1 MSTETIDLP
10 LGVDADCEPCAGR
23 IRDALEHHTGVTNV
37 KGVRDDTALRVTVD
51 AERCDF
57 VCLTGALEDARREV
71 HARYSHPEIAVTG
84 MDCADCA
91 TRIEHTVRRLP
102 GVDGVSVSVTASR
115 LRLELDT
122 RTGDLDAV
130 RSRVTKLG
138 YGIADKTTAPEV
150 TGLRELPQAAP
161 CADACCASPA
171 DAPQPAAPA
180 HEVESHGHSHG
191 TEQKSAGASPQPA
204 ATGTRAMLREWTRG
218 SDRVTRIAAVLL
230 FVAVLLDLTRFP
242 GIFANVAYAAST
254 VVGGVAIARSGIN
267 GAIATRRPD
276 MNLLMAIAVVGAVA
290 IGAWMEAALVV
301 VLFSIGE
308 LLEGRAVGR
317 ARRELEALVS
327 LAPAEAVVRRTH
339 EHDGVAHDE
348 ELTVPVDALIVG
360 DVVIVRPG
368 QQIPADGTI
377 LEGASAVDQAAI
389 TGESTPVD
397 REVGEQVFAGTLN
410 GEGLLAITT
419 TSAPGDTTLDR
430 IARLVADAQARRS
443 PSERWVQAFARIYTP
458 IVIVVALLVTIVPP
472 VLGLMDFSDA
482 FYAALA
488 LLILAC
494 PCALVLS
501 TPVSIVSALG
511 RASAAGVLVKGGA
524 HLERAATIRTVAFDK
539 TGTLTAGEPEVVQ
552 IDAIGADGA
561 LLPANETPVASQ
573 ASVLATAAAL
583 EHGSAH
589 PLAQAIVQA
598 ARARALDV
606 PVATSMRSL
615 TGLGAVGTVGQDDC
629 RVGSP
634 RLLAGAEQPA
644 PVRELADRLTRAG
657 RTVVLVERA
666 GRVIG
671 AIGLADRPRPEAREA
686 IAGLAALG
694 IDRTVMLTGD
704 NERTARAIADD
715 LGIAE
720 VAADLM
726 PGDKADAV
734 RSFGEGV
741 AMIGDGVN
749 DTPALA
755 AADLGVA
762 MGTAGSPA
770 AIEVADVAL
779 MGDDPRKIAELIG
792 LARWTRSVVRQ
803 NIAFSLGTKV
813 IAAVFLLFGM
823 LPLWAAVG
831 VDVGA
836 SLLVV
841 ANGLRLV
848 SGHPARQRALPIL
861 ERRPATS
868 PTVFV

>member
-10 LGVDADCEPCAGR
+10 LGRDADCEPCAGR
-23 IRDALEHHTGVTNV
+23 IRDTLAHHDGVTDI

-51 AERCDF
+51 AEHCDAA
-57 VCLTGALEDARREV
+57 CLTNALEEARRSL
-71 HARYSHPEIAVTG
+71 HSRYSHPEMTVTG

-91 TRIEHTVRRLP
+91 SRIEHTVRRLP
-102 GVDGVSVSVTASR
+102 GIDGVSVSVTSAR

-122 RTGDLDAV
+122 EVGDLNAV
-130 RSRVTKLG
+130 RGRVTKLG
-138 YGIADKTTAPEV
+138 YGVANAPAAPSAA
-150 TGLRELPQAAP
+150 GLTELPQATASEDSRHAP
-161 CADACCASPA
+161 DRDTHDSEP
-171 DAPQPAAPA
+171 
-180 HEVESHGHSHG
+180 HGHSHDAAPHAHDVAP
-191 TEQKSAGASPQPA
+191 TAALDAPLPA
-204 ATGTRAMLREWTRG
+204 PTGIRAVLREWTRG
-218 SDRVTRIAAVLL
+218 SDRVTRIAAALL
-230 FVAVLLDLTRFP
+230 FIAVLLDLTRFP
-242 GIFANVAYAAST
+242 GIFAIVAYAAST
-254 VVGGVAIARSGIN
+254 AAGGVSIARSGIN

-276 MNLLMAIAVVGAVA
+276 MNLLMAIAVLGAVA

-327 LAPAEAVVRRTH
+327 LTPAEAVVRRTH
-339 EHDGVAHDE
+339 MHGDIAHHE

-377 LEGASAVDQAAI
+377 LEGASAIDQAAI

-397 REVGEQVFAGTLN
+397 RAVGEQVFAGTLN

-458 IVIVVALLVTIVPP
+458 IVIAVALLVTIVPP
-472 VLGLMDFSDA
+472 ALGLMDFSDA
-482 FYAALA
+482 FYSALA

-524 HLERAATIRTVAFDK
+524 HLERAATIQTVAFDK

-552 IDAIGADGA
+552 IDGVAPDGSPYP
-561 LLPANETPVASQ
+561 LDLTPPPLRT
-573 ASVLATAAAL
+573 SVLATAAAL
-583 EHGSAH
+583 EQGSAH
-589 PLAQAIVQA
+589 PLAAAIVA
-598 ARARALDV
+598 AAKARHVDI
-606 PVATSMRSL
+606 PSATDLRSL
-615 TGLGAVGTVGQDDC
+615 TGLGASGTIDGDAC

-634 RLLAGAEQPA
+634 RLLATAEQS
-644 PVRELADRLTRAG
+644 PVARDLAERLSEAG

-666 GRVIG
+666 GQVIG

-686 IAGLAALG
+686 IAKLSELG
-694 IDRTVMLTGD
+694 ITRTVMLTGD
-704 NERTARAIADD
+704 NPRTAAAIAED

-734 RSFGEGV
+734 RQFGDGV

-755 AADLGVA
+755 AADLGIA

-792 LARWTRSVVRQ
+792 LARWTRTVVRQ

-813 IAAVFLLFGM
+813 IAAVFLLFGA

-848 SGHPARQRALPIL
+848 SRHPAGKQALPIL
-861 ERRPATS
+861 ERRPLSA

>member
-1 MSTETIDLP
+1 M
-10 LGVDADCEPCAGR
+10 
-23 IRDALEHHTGVTNV
+23 
-37 KGVRDDTALRVTVD
+37 
-51 AERCDF
+51 
-57 VCLTGALEDARREV
+57 
-71 HARYSHPEIAVTG
+71 
-84 MDCADCA
+84 
-91 TRIEHTVRRLP
+91 
-102 GVDGVSVSVTASR
+102 
-115 LRLELDT
+115 
-122 RTGDLDAV
+122 
-130 RSRVTKLG
+130 
-138 YGIADKTTAPEV
+138 
-150 TGLRELPQAAP
+150 
-161 CADACCASPA
+161 
-171 DAPQPAAPA
+171 
-180 HEVESHGHSHG
+180 
-191 TEQKSAGASPQPA
+191 
-204 ATGTRAMLREWTRG
+204 
-218 SDRVTRIAAVLL
+218 
-230 FVAVLLDLTRFP
+230 
-242 GIFANVAYAAST
+242 
-254 VVGGVAIARSGIN
+254 
-267 GAIATRRPD
+267 
-276 MNLLMAIAVVGAVA
+276 
-290 IGAWMEAALVV
+290 
-301 VLFSIGE
+301 
-308 LLEGRAVGR
+308 
-317 ARRELEALVS
+317 
-327 LAPAEAVVRRTH
+327 
-339 EHDGVAHDE
+339 
-348 ELTVPVDALIVG
+348 
-360 DVVIVRPG
+360 
-368 QQIPADGTI
+368 
-377 LEGASAVDQAAI
+377 
-389 TGESTPVD
+389 D

-552 IDAIGADGA
+552 IDAIGADGT
-561 LLPANETPVASQ
+561 LHPANETPLASQ
-573 ASVLATAAAL
+573 AFVLATAAAL

-598 ARARALDV
+598 ARARDLDV

-615 TGLGAVGTVGQDDC
+615 TGLGAVGTIDQDDC

-666 GRVIG
+666 GRVVG

-720 VAADLM
+720 VAANLM

-734 RSFGEGV
+734 RSFGDGV

-813 IAAVFLLFGM
+813 VAAVFLLFGM

-848 SGHPARQRALPIL
+848 SGYPARQRDLPIL

>member
-10 LGVDADCEPCAGR
+10 LGRDADCEPCAGR
-23 IRDALEHHTGVTNV
+23 IRETLTHHAGVTGVA
-37 KGVRDDTALRVTVD
+37 GVRDDTALRVTVD
-51 AERCDF
+51 AERCDAA
-57 VCLTGALEDARREV
+57 CLADALEAARRAL
-71 HARYSHPEIAVTG
+71 HSRYSHPEMTVTG

-102 GVDGVSVSVTASR
+102 GVDGVSVSVTAAR
-115 LRLELDT
+115 MRLELDT
-122 RTGDLDAV
+122 EVGDLETV
-130 RSRVTKLG
+130 RGRVSKLG
-138 YGIADKTTAPEV
+138 YGVSETAAPPFV
-150 TGLRELPQAAP
+150 AGSAASRELPQAAA
-161 CADACCASPA
+161 CDDACCAPA
-171 DAPQPAAPA
+171 DATPDVGSQGGVLPRHAASLPAA
-180 HEVESHGHSHG
+180 V
-191 TEQKSAGASPQPA
+191 GATASA
-204 ATGTRAMLREWTRG
+204 ATGTRALLREWARG
-218 SDRVTRIAAVLL
+218 SDRVTRTSAVLL
-230 FVAVLLDLTRFP
+230 LIAVLLDLTRFP
-242 GIFANVAYAAST
+242 GVFAIAAYALST
-254 VVGGVAIARSGIN
+254 ATGGVSIARSGIR

-276 MNLLMAIAVVGAVA
+276 MNLLMAVAVLGAVA

-327 LAPAEAVVRRTH
+327 LAPQVAVVRRTH
-339 EHDGVAHDE
+339 SHGDALHHE

-368 QQIPADGTI
+368 EQIPADGTI
-377 LEGASAVDQAAI
+377 LEGASAIDQAAI

-397 REVGEQVFAGTLN
+397 REAGEQVFAGTLN

-458 IVIVVALLVTIVPP
+458 IVIAAALLVTIVPP
-472 VLGLMDFSDA
+472 MLGLMEFSDA
-482 FYAALA
+482 FYSALA

-524 HLERAATIRTVAFDK
+524 HLERAATIQTVAFDK
-539 TGTLTAGEPEVVQ
+539 TGTLTAGEPDVVQ
-552 IDAIGADGA
+552 IDGVAPDGT
-561 LLPANETPVASQ
+561 LYPVGSTPEMLRTPV
-573 ASVLATAAAL
+573 LAVAAAL
-583 EHGSAH
+583 EQGSAH
-589 PLAQAIVQA
+589 PLAVAIVTA
-598 ARARALDV
+598 AQDRGIGL
-606 PVATSMRSL
+606 PHATGLRSL
-615 TGLGAVGTVGQDDC
+615 TGLGASGIIGADPC

-634 RLLAGAEQPA
+634 RLLATDEQP
-644 PVRELADRLTRAG
+644 PMVRELAERLQDAG

-666 GRVIG
+666 GTVIG

-686 IAGLAALG
+686 MGRLGELG
-694 IDRTVMLTGD
+694 ITRTVMLTGD
-704 NERTARAIADD
+704 TPQTAAAIAGD

-720 VAADLM
+720 VAADLL

-734 RSFGEGV
+734 RRLGDGV
-741 AMIGDGVN
+741 AMVGDGVN

-755 AADLGVA
+755 ASDLGIA

-792 LARWTRSVVRQ
+792 LARWTRTVVRQ
-803 NIAFSLGTKV
+803 NIAFSLGTKA
-813 IAAVFLLFGM
+813 IAAVFLLFGA

-848 SGHPARQRALPIL
+848 SGHPVGRRELPIL
-861 ERRPATS
+861 ERSAVAG

>member
-1 MSTETIDLP
+1 MSTETIDLL
-10 LGVDADCEPCAGR
+10 LGADADCEPCSDR
-23 IRDALEHHTGVTNV
+23 IRDVLAQHPGVTGV
-37 KGVRDDTALRVTVD
+37 KGVRDHTALRVTVD
-51 AERCDF
+51 AEQCDAG
-57 VCLTGALEDARREV
+57 CLADLLDDARRAI
-71 HARYSHPEIAVTG
+71 HARYSHPEMTVLG

-102 GVDGVSVSVTASR
+102 GVDGVSVSVTSAR

-122 RTGDLDAV
+122 QIGDLDAI
-130 RSRVTKLG
+130 RGRVTKLG
-138 YGIADKTTAPEV
+138 YGVADAPAPEAV
-150 TGLRELPQAAP
+150 PRGLAELPQAAD
-161 CADACCASPA
+161 CTDACCTPETGTR
-171 DAPQPAAPA
+171 DAEPHGHH
-180 HEVESHGHSHG
+180 HEVERH
-191 TEQKSAGASPQPA
+191 EAVVAASS
-204 ATGTRAMLREWTRG
+204 TSTDTRGWLSEWVRG
-218 SDRVTRIAAVLL
+218 SDRVTRIAAVFL
-230 FVAVLLDLTRFP
+230 FVAILLDLTRFP
-242 GIFANVAYAAST
+242 GIFAIAAYAAST
-254 VVGGVAIARSGIN
+254 LTGGVSIARSGVQ

-308 LLEGRAVGR
+308 MLEGRAVGR

-339 EHDGVAHDE
+339 THGDVEHHE
-348 ELTVPVDALIVG
+348 ELTVPVDALIIG

-377 LEGASAVDQAAI
+377 LEGASAIDQAAI

-397 REVGEQVFAGTLN
+397 RAVGEPVFAGTIN

-419 TSAPGDTTLDR
+419 TSAPGNTTLDR

-458 IVIVVALLVTIVPP
+458 IVIVSALLVTVVPP
-472 VLGLMDFSDA
+472 ALGLMDFSDA
-482 FYAALA
+482 FYSALA

-511 RASAAGVLVKGGA
+511 RASAGGVLVKGGA
-524 HLERAATIRTVAFDK
+524 HLERAATIKTVAFDK

-552 IDAIGADGA
+552 IEGVGPHGSLYPLGQTPPA
-561 LLPANETPVASQ
+561 LRT
-573 ASVLATAAAL
+573 SVLATAAAL
-583 EHGSAH
+583 EQGSAH
-589 PLAQAIVQA
+589 PLAAAIVAATQA
-598 ARARALDV
+598 RETGV
-606 PVATSMRSL
+606 PIANDLRSL
-615 TGLGAVGTVGQDDC
+615 TGLGASGTIDGDAC

-634 RLLAGAEQPA
+634 RLLATAEQSPA
-644 PVRELADRLTRAG
+644 VKELSRRLQDAG

-666 GRVIG
+666 GEVIG
-671 AIGLADRPRPEAREA
+671 AIGLADRPRPEARDA
-686 IAGLAALG
+686 IKKLGALG
-694 IDRTVMLTGD
+694 IHRTVMLTGD
-704 NERTARAIADD
+704 NPQTAAAIAGE
-715 LGIAE
+715 LGISE

-734 RSFGEGV
+734 RGLGAGV

-755 AADLGVA
+755 AADLSIA

-779 MGDDPRKIAELIG
+779 MGDDPRKVAELIG
-792 LARWTRSVVRQ
+792 LARWTRTVVRQ
-803 NIAFSLGTKV
+803 NIAFSLGTKIV
-813 IAAVFLLFGM
+813 AAVFLLFGM

-848 SGHPARQRALPIL
+848 SRHPVGDREMPML
-861 ERRPATS
+861 ERRPPHS
-868 PTVFV
+868 PTVLV